1 MKKNIVKGITPMV
14 VVDSISDADV
24 KYVVIA
30 HCSDADVRIGGIYEE
45 INEALKTR
53 DNHSHIC
60 EGVEVNV
67 YRCKIDEQGQCLVE
81 YIPVA

>member
-1 MKKNIVKGITPMV
+1 MKNIVKGITPMV

-45 INEALKTR
+45 INEALKAR
-53 DNHSHIC
+53 EDHLHIC

-67 YRCKIDEQGQCLVE
+67 YRSKIDEQGQCLVE
-81 YIPVA
+81 YVPVA

>member
-45 INEALKTR
+45 INEALKAR
-53 DNHSHIC
+53 EDHSYIC

-67 YRCKIDEQGQCLVE
+67 YRSKIDEQGQCLVE
-81 YIPVA
+81 NIPVA